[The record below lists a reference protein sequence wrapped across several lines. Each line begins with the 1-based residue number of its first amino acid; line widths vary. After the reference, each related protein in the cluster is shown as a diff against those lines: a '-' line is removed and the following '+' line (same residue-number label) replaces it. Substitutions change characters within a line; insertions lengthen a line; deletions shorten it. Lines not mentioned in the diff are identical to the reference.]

1 MKDEDYN
8 SETGEYNLVSICTAK
23 NGKPVDD
30 TGDIHISE
38 LFAELCRINNYQ
50 NLTLLQQTASSRLVF
65 EIVINMFANIK
76 NEIGGT
82 VVYLECLPNEKLM
95 NFYIS
100 NWSQLFGERISDSDE
115 KYFQYMLLL

>member
-1 MKDEDYN
+1 MAILEIVTCCNKLKAREELVINEFGQNHDLRLSIMKDEDYN

-50 NLTLLQQTASSRLVF
+50 NLTLL
-65 EIVINMFANIK
+65 
-76 NEIGGT
+76 
-82 VVYLECLPNEKLM
+82 
-95 NFYIS
+95 
-100 NWSQLFGERISDSDE
+100 
-115 KYFQYMLLL
+115 